1 MEGAPTLLMGRIRH
15 IDWMKGIAILF
26 MVQVHTAAVVPP
38 TGINVHHPLAFLAA
52 ALGGMA
58 APLFVTMSGWGVHAS
73 AKRKGREGGD
83 WIAWMA
89 PRVSILF
96 LCQILVN
103 ALFHENHGG
112 RFEIL
117 TPGILTLFAVSAI
130 LMPVLSK
137 IGTFSRGILMILFI
151 LAPSVLGGHA
161 GPEWSWSVRIHSDGL
176 AEWFERLL
184 INGTYPAIPWLSYT
198 ILGSLI
204 ADLKEDVLIRKRIF
218 LAGLIFTSYTVLV
231 SVTQNETWALTEG
244 DAILTFF
251 PANSEFV
258 IVSAAIVILLQMVL
272 EKVEY
277 NPKETP
283 VKGILRRLEPAGRL
297 SLTIYVG
304 HFALLGAFVAF
315 YGRGSFPLEVSFVL
329 TLIHMIVWIPIS
341 IVYERIAPNYSL
353 EQVIRVMSRGLSR

>member
-1 MEGAPTLLMGRIRH
+1 MGRIRH

-38 TGINVHHPLAFLAA
+38 TGINVGHHPLAFLAA

-73 AKRKGREGGD
+73 AKRKGREGSD

-89 PRVSILF
+89 PRVAILF

-103 ALFHENHGG
+103 ALFNENHGG

-151 LAPSVLGGHA
+151 LAPSMLGGHA
-161 GPEWSWSVRIHSDGL
+161 GPEWSWSTRIHSDGF

-204 ADLKEDVLIRKRIF
+204 ADLKEDVLNRKRMF
-218 LAGLIFTSYTVLV
+218 LVGLIFTSYTVLV
-231 SVTQNETWALTEG
+231 SITQNETWALTEG

-251 PANSEFV
+251 PANSQFV
-258 IVSAAIVILLQMVL
+258 IVSATFVILLQMIL
-272 EKVEY
+272 DRVEN
-277 NPKETP
+277 NPEEATIG
-283 VKGILRRLEPAGRL
+283 GIMRRLEPAGRL
-297 SLTIYVG
+297 SLTIYVV
-304 HFALLGAFVAF
+304 HFALLGAFVATF
-315 YGRGSFPLEVSFVL
+315 GRGSFPLEISFAL
-329 TLIHMIVWIPIS
+329 TVIHMIAWIPMS
-341 IVYERIAPNYSL
+341 IVHERIAPNYSL
-353 EQVIRVMSRGLSR
+353 EQVIRVMSRKLSK

>member
-1 MEGAPTLLMGRIRH
+1 MRRIRH

-38 TGINVHHPLAFLAA
+38 TGINVGHHPLAFLAA

-73 AKRKGREGGD
+73 AKRKGRRGSD

-103 ALFHENHGG
+103 ALFHESHGG

-130 LMPVLSK
+130 LMPLLSK
-137 IGTFSRGILMILFI
+137 VGIFSRGILMILFI
-151 LAPSVLGGHA
+151 LAPSMLGGYS
-161 GPEWSWSVRIHSDGL
+161 GPEWSWSIRIHSDGIL
-176 AEWFERLL
+176 EWFERLL
-184 INGTYPAIPWLSYT
+184 FNGTYPAIPWLSYT

-204 ADLKEDVLIRKRIF
+204 ADLRGDVLARKRIF
-218 LAGLIFTSYTVLV
+218 LIGLIFTFYTVLT
-231 SVTQNETWALTEG
+231 SITQKETWALTEG
-244 DAILTFF
+244 EAVLTFF

-258 IVSAAIVILLQMVL
+258 IVSATFVILLQMIL
-272 EKVEY
+272 DKVEE
-277 NPKETP
+277 NPEEAI
-283 VKGILRRLEPAGRL
+283 VEGLLRRLEPAGRL

-304 HFALLGAFVAF
+304 HFALLGVFVAS
-315 YGRGSFPLEVSFVL
+315 YGRSSFPLEVSFAL
-329 TLIHMIVWIPIS
+329 TVIHMIVWIPIS
-341 IVYERIAPNYSL
+341 IVHERIAPNYSL
-353 EQVIRVMSRGLSR
+353 EQVIRVMSRKLSK